1 MSITYKFLYHCFPLG
16 PDPLPNNLSDHLMK
30 QENLHLKKKATAS
43 GSQPPVA
50 QVTSSARKEA
60 DIRRKKREDMTEEQ
74 IKRWDAIAAV

>member
-1 MSITYKFLYHCFPLG
+1 
-16 PDPLPNNLSDHLMK
+16 
-30 QENLHLKKKATAS
+30 LKKKATAS

>member
-1 MSITYKFLYHCFPLG
+1 
-16 PDPLPNNLSDHLMK
+16 MK